1 MSKKRPY
8 DNITGDMLKAAGWE
22 VKFDHIRRFVR
33 PEVVVF
39 KQKSSMRKDPLFGL
53 DDAEKESLFGTKLV
67 PGGATICHISP
78 AGSQTGYTGVA
89 RCRDTD
95 TYDYGFGSRIALR
108 KALHNFWKANP
119 SNASETLIE
128 IRELYTPRPIETRQL
143 FVLSTSHISKK
154 TFLLTSAGASEF
166 RYYLA
171 RIPHGAFSFVYS
183 ERPSD
188 GRFPDDLWACHD
200 WVNKHARRSSPE
212 EAIYLMFDEDG
223 PVVTGLKTYAW

>member
-8 DNITGDMLKAAGWE
+8 DNITATMLKAAGWD
-22 VKFDHIRRFVR
+22 VKIDHIRRFVR

-39 KQKSSMRKDPLFGL
+39 KPKSSMRKDPLFNL

-67 PGGATICHISP
+67 PGGATICHIAP
-78 AGSQTGYTGVA
+78 AGSQTSYTGVA

-95 TYDYGFGSRIALR
+95 TYAYGFGSRIALR

-143 FVLSTSHISKK
+143 FVLSTRHLSDETLQS
-154 TFLLTSAGASEF
+154 TTSVVSTTG
-166 RYYLA
+166 YYLSKT
-171 RIPHGAFSFVYS
+171 PHGAFSFVYS

-188 GRFPDDLWACHD
+188 VRFPDDLWDCHA
-200 WVNKHARRSSPE
+200 WVNKHVRRSSPE
-212 EAIYLMFDEDG
+212 EAVYVMFDAAG
-223 PVVTGLKTYAW
+223 PVVDGLDIYDW